1 MLLRVVESSRTN
13 LPDNECSLNLGCLCS
28 FDWGKEELYY
38 LASLVVHSCM

>member
-28 FDWGKEELYY
+28 FDWGKGIILFGFTGR
-38 LASLVVHSCM
+38 S